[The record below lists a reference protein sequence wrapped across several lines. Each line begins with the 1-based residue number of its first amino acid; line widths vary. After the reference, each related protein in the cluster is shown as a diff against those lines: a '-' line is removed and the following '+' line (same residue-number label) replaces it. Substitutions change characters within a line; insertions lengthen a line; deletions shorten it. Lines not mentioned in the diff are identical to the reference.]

1 MMRLWITEARVPL
14 CLLDE
19 GLADAGEGLALVD
32 LEIADGRIATVGE
45 TATLRAGPA
54 LHQDGGQVWPGLVDI
69 HSHLDKGHIWP
80 RAENPDGSFAAAL
93 EAVERDRTAHW
104 SAVDLRA
111 RCEFGLRCAWA
122 HGTVAIRTHLDSR
135 PPQHN
140 ISWPLFEELRAEWAG
155 RIELQAVSLVAIDE
169 MAGPVGEEIADRV
182 AAAGGGLGC
191 VTYMVPGL
199 EALLDRMFALA
210 AERRLDLD
218 FHVDENLDPA
228 ARSLRRI
235 AEAVL
240 RHRFPGKILCGHCC
254 SLAVQEPAEAQATLD
269 LVAAA
274 GIAVVSLP
282 LCNLYLQDRVPGR
295 TPRRRGVTLLHE
307 MAARGTPLALAS
319 DNCRDPFYGYGDH
332 DLVEVFREGLRIAH
346 LDRPVGAW
354 PAAVSRTPAALMGLP
369 ERGRIAPGA
378 PADLVL
384 FKARGYSE
392 LLSRPQ
398 AERVVLRAGRPID
411 TTLPDYRELDA
422 LLSPTGT

>member
-1 MMRLWITEARVPL
+1 
-14 CLLDE
+14 
-19 GLADAGEGLALVD
+19 
-32 LEIADGRIATVGE
+32 
-45 TATLRAGPA
+45 
-54 LHQDGGQVWPGLVDI
+54 
-69 HSHLDKGHIWP
+69 
-80 RAENPDGSFAAAL
+80 
-93 EAVERDRTAHW
+93 
-104 SAVDLRA
+104 VDLRA
-111 RCEFGLRCAWA
+111 RCEFGLRCAYA

-135 PPQHN
+135 PPQHS

-155 RIELQAVSLVAIDE
+155 RIELQAVSLVASDE

-182 AAAGGGLGC
+182 AAAGGVLGC

-199 EALLDRMFALA
+199 DALLERMFALA

-218 FHVDENLDPA
+218 FHVDESLDPA

-235 AEAVL
+235 PEAVL
-240 RHRFPGKILCGHCC
+240 PHRFPGKILCGHCF
-254 SLAVQEPAEAQATLD
+254 SLAVQQPGGAGHARFRRRRRDRGGEPA
-269 LVAAA
+269 
-274 GIAVVSLP
+274 AVQPLP
-282 LCNLYLQDRVPGR
+282 PG
-295 TPRRRGVTLLHE
+295 PRPRAHPT
-307 MAARGTPLALAS
+307 AARRHAAPRDGARGIPLALAS

-398 AERVVLRAGRPID
+398 ADRVVLRAGRPID